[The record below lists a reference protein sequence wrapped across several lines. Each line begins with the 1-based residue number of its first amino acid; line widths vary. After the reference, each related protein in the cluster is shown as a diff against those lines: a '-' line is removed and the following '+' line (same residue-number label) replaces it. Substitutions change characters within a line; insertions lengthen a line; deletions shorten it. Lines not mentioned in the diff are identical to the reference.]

1 MPITRLFLAPGAS
14 GTIERLHPH
23 RDGLV
28 ARGIDVELVSLPR
41 RSAERAVPVYREAV
55 AGASGPVAMGGH
67 SFGGRVASLLAAEQ
81 PPAALVLLSY
91 PLHAPGRHAAW
102 DERTSHWPSITC
114 PVLLLSGEADPF
126 ARVDLLRSA
135 VNRLPDGTLRSW
147 PRVGHGLAPVLEEAL
162 EVVADFLRH
171 AGART

>member
-1 MPITRLFLAPGAS
+1 MTITRIFLAPGVS

-28 ARGIDVELVSLPR
+28 ARGLEVQLVSLPR
-41 RSAERAVPVYREAV
+41 GSAERALPVYREAV
-55 AGASGPVAMGGH
+55 AGATGAFAIGGH

-81 PPAALVLLSY
+81 PPSAVVLLSY

-102 DERTSHWPSITC
+102 DERTSHWPSIRC

-126 ARVDLLRSA
+126 ARIDLLRGA
-135 VNRLPDGTLRSW
+135 VDRLPDATLRTW
-147 PRVGHGLAPVLEEAL
+147 PGVGHGLGPVLEDAL
-162 EVVADFLRH
+162 EIVADFLRNA
-171 AGART
+171 AGRT

>member
-1 MPITRLFLAPGAS
+1 MNITRLFLAPGAS

-23 RDGLV
+23 RDGLI
-28 ARGIDVELVSLPR
+28 ARGIDVELVTLPR
-41 RSAERAVPVYREAV
+41 GSAERALPVYREAV
-55 AGASGPVAMGGH
+55 AGASGPVAIGGH

-102 DERTSHWPSITC
+102 DERTSHWASITC

-126 ARVDLLRSA
+126 ARIDLMREAVD
-135 VNRLPDGTLRSW
+135 RLPDATLRTW
-147 PRVGHGLAPVLEEAL
+147 PRVGHGLGPVLEEAL
-162 EVVADFLRH
+162 AVVAEFLRNG
-171 AGART
+171 AART